1 MNQDRRTFIQAT
13 TSATAALLFS
23 SLDIFATPYK
33 PAIVNKNFE
42 LKILATN
49 WGFQGTTDQFCAA
62 AKKRRL

>member
-1 MNQDRRTFIQAT
+1 MNQNRRNFIQTT

-23 SLDIFATPYK
+23 PLDIFATPYK
-33 PAIVNKNFE
+33 SAIVNKNFE

-49 WGFQGTTDQFCAA
+49 WGFNGTTDQFCAA